1 MKFNANFD
9 IENTKKVDVKFAE
22 GSAKTS
28 VKNHD
33 ELLNRDLPN
42 QHPISSITGLEEKF
56 ENYLKNEELSVAVDN
71 ALATAKESG
80 LFDGK
85 DGVDGKDGRDG
96 IDGRN
101 GVDGKNGIDGKDGYT
116 PIKGIDYFDGKDG
129 KDGKDGTNGTNGRD
143 GYTPIKGID
152 YKDGVD
158 GKDGANG
165 KDGIDGKTPVKG
177 TDYFTETDKAEMV
190 QAVISLLP
198 IYDGEV
204 VAV

>member
-1 MKFNANFD
+1 MKFNADFD
-9 IENTKKVDVKFAE
+9 VENTKKVDVKFENAENNFNTTFAE

-85 DGVDGKDGRDG
+85 DGVDGKDG
-96 IDGRN
+96 
-101 GVDGKNGIDGKDGYT
+101 
-116 PIKGIDYFDGKDG
+116 
-129 KDGKDGTNGTNGRD
+129 
-143 GYTPIKGID
+143 
-152 YKDGVD
+152 
-158 GKDGANG
+158 ANG

>member
-1 MKFNANFD
+1 MRFNADF
-9 IENTKKVDVKFAE
+9 DVKFENAENNFNATFGE

-33 ELLNRDLPN
+33 ELLNRELPN
-42 QHPISSITGLEEKF
+42 QHPISAIAGLEEKLAHC
-56 ENYLKNEELSVAVDN
+56 LKNEELPVAVDN

-85 DGVDGKDGRDG
+85 DGKDGRDG

-101 GVDGKNGIDGKDGYT
+101 GVD
-116 PIKGIDYFDGKDG
+116 
-129 KDGKDGTNGTNGRD
+129 
-143 GYTPIKGID
+143 
-152 YKDGVD
+152 
-158 GKDGANG
+158 G

-177 TDYFTETDKAEMV
+177 TDYFTEADKAEMV
-190 QAVISLLP
+190 QAVISALP

-204 VAV
+204 IAV